1 MSCSEQ
7 GALSDYQW
15 CQQEEMESIIN
26 TTEPISPMASG
37 DVAGLDY
44 TGAEMSAA
52 EADHASYPI
61 SSIVPTTSSTA
72 NITSLTSET
81 SFLGADLEPETPK
94 RGRKKTDFVEYKA
107 KLNKKI
113 DQCLKARGTC
123 QSAIGKKKLSAV
135 MQA

>member
-7 GALSDYQW
+7 AALSDYL

-26 TTEPISPMASG
+26 TTEPMASG

-61 SSIVPTTSSTA
+61 ESIVPTTSSTA

-113 DQCLKARGTC
+113 DQSLKARGTC
-123 QSAIGKKKLSAV
+123 QSAIDKKKLSALV
-135 MQA
+135 QA